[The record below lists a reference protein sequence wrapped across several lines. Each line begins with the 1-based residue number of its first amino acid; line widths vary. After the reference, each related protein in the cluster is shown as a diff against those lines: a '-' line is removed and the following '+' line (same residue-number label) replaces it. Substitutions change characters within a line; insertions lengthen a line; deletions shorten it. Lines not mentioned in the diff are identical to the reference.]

1 MRERMMKGRGMAYG
15 AGTIVNAIATW
26 KGAAFAIGLTTT
38 VEVSLVHSDEMHI
51 EAKMDTPTDPSL
63 MLRCAELVL
72 ERFGMTCEGVVA
84 SKSDIPIASGLKS
97 SSAVANATVMAT
109 LEAIGERLPPEE
121 VVRMGVRAALE
132 TGVSITGAYD
142 DACASF
148 FGGVVLTDNRHMRI
162 EMRDTLGAEVMVYVP
177 KRSQLTSE
185 VDVGAC
191 TLLAPFVHEAYAMAR
206 EGRYAEAMTINGLLY
221 GAALGYG
228 SDVVM
233 DALQC
238 GAAGCGLSGTGPAYT
253 ALFVDGDMDALEE
266 RWRSRGA
273 TVIKTRVVNEGV
285 EV

>member
-1 MRERMMKGRGMAYG
+1 MKGKGRAYG

-38 VEVSLVHSDEMHI
+38 VEVTLRHSDEMRLK
-51 EAKMDTPTDPSL
+51 ARMDTPTDPSL

-72 ERFGMTCEGVVA
+72 GRFGMVCEGVVA

-109 LEAIGERLPPEE
+109 LRAIGESLPPEE
-121 VVRMGVRAALE
+121 VVRIGVRAALD

-148 FGGVVLTDNRHMRI
+148 LGGVVLTDNRHMHI
-162 EMRDTLGAEVMVYVP
+162 EMRDTLDAEVMVYVP
-177 KRSQLTSE
+177 DRRQLTSE

-191 TLLAPFVHEAYAMAR
+191 TLLAPFVHEAYAMAER
-206 EGRYAEAMTINGLLY
+206 GRYAEAMTINGLLY

-233 DALQC
+233 DALRC
-238 GAAGCGLSGTGPAYT
+238 GAVGCGLSGTGPAYT
-253 ALFVDGDMDALEE
+253 ALFVDGDMDALEQMWK
-266 RWRSRGA
+266 RRGA
-273 TVIKTRVVNEGV
+273 TVIRTRVVNEGV